1 MGGVKKLVAAG
12 LEWNTE
18 LDATSYKD
26 GVNALKPKA
35 QSVGLRGL
43 GSLRFRAEGLQG

>member
-26 GVNALKPKA
+26 GVHPKPNVVWLE
-35 QSVGLRGL
+35 SDWDVG
-43 GSLRFRAEGLQG
+43 